1 LGLPA
6 ILGLAFALGFDAF
19 AVGIAAGVKLGKLD
33 RWTVFRLSFHFGFAQ
48 FGMPIVGFTAGEYLF
63 KVIGHW
69 GDWIAALIL
78 FGIGAHIIWQQI
90 FPDKLQFKG
99 DPTRGASLLMLMFAT
114 SVDALAAG
122 ISLALIGVD
131 IVRPSILIGVVAA
144 GMTII
149 GLVFGRLLGIR
160 FSRVAGF
167 IGGLLLIG
175 LAIKTAM

>member
-1 LGLPA
+1 MDFGA

-19 AVGIAAGVKLGKLD
+19 AVGIAAGLRLGILD

-48 FGMPIVGFTAGEYLF
+48 FGMPIIGFTAGEYLF
-63 KVIGHW
+63 RVIGHW

-78 FGIGAHIIWQQI
+78 CGIGAHIIWQQL
-90 FPDKLQFKG
+90 FPEKMSFKG
-99 DPTRGASLLMLMFAT
+99 DPTRGASLLALMFAT

-122 ISLALIGVD
+122 ISLALVGVGILRPALTIG
-131 IVRPSILIGVVAA
+131 IVAA
-144 GMTII
+144 AMTVV
-149 GLVFGRLLGIR
+149 GLVFGRLLGLR